1 MTDDVVFPYNLETW
15 GVTVRVLPEFMD
27 EESDPSDRRF
37 LWRYTVQIENNV
49 DHTIQLIDRHWE
61 ITDAV
66 GRRQIVDGEGVVGE
80 QPVLAPGETYF
91 YVSGCPLSE
100 PSGIMS
106 GHYGMR
112 REDGLE
118 FDVTVPAF
126 SLDSPHETARRN

>member
-1 MTDDVVFPYNLETW
+1 MIDEVTFPYSLETW
-15 GVTVRVLPEFMD
+15 GVKISVLPEYMD
-27 EESDPSDRRF
+27 DESDPATRQF

-49 DHTIQLIDRHWE
+49 DHTIQLMKRHWE

-80 QPVLAPGETYF
+80 QPVLEPGESYL
-91 YVSGCPLSE
+91 YVSGCPLNE

-112 REDGLE
+112 REDGME
-118 FDVTVPAF
+118 FTVSVPPF
-126 SLDSPHETARRN
+126 SLDSPHDTAARN